1 MPSTERTAGYLAQ
14 TNASQPSAIE
24 TIPTSTARQHLNLA
38 TKVRWLAFMLYCVGR
53 TRNKEKMPKNDL
65 DGFFHIHCRRRLGA
79 MRRNKTTA
87 FWCWPHANGFSV
99 TGPLSRWYHAIQSHV
114 KAN

>member
-65 DGFFHIHCRRRLGA
+65 DFFFIYTAILYTLTVVDVVVVVLVPCVVTKRQLFGA
-79 MRRNKTTA
+79 GPMQIA
-87 FWCWPHANGFSV
+87 SV
-99 TGPLSRWYHAIQSHV
+99 SQDH
-114 KAN
+114 

>member
-1 MPSTERTAGYLAQ
+1 
-14 TNASQPSAIE
+14 
-24 TIPTSTARQHLNLA
+24 
-38 TKVRWLAFMLYCVGR
+38 
-53 TRNKEKMPKNDL
+53 MPKNDL
-65 DGFFHIHCRRRLGA
+65 DFFFIYTAILYTLTVVDVVVVVVLVCA

-87 FWCWPHANGFSV
+87 FWCWPHANSFSV

>member
-1 MPSTERTAGYLAQ
+1 
-14 TNASQPSAIE
+14 
-24 TIPTSTARQHLNLA
+24 
-38 TKVRWLAFMLYCVGR
+38 
-53 TRNKEKMPKNDL
+53 MPKTTWT
-65 DGFFHIHCRRRLGA
+65 FFFIYTAILYTLTVVDVVVVVLVCA

-87 FWCWPHANGFSV
+87 FWCWPHANSFSV